1 MSVDRFRELK
11 NFQSSKKEI
20 EPLNI
25 EEVRLQVDN
34 KQEIEMEGFQILGQ
48 FQKQADRLKLVL
60 EKVEGNSQRTKQLK
74 NRYSKA
80 TTALIEKGTFL
91 CHPLRCQL

>member
-48 FQKQADRLKLVL
+48 F
-60 EKVEGNSQRTKQLK
+60 
-74 NRYSKA
+74 
-80 TTALIEKGTFL
+80 
-91 CHPLRCQL
+91 